1 MALIETWFNQDLQ
14 SPVVVH
20 HLHGNFFSQDNQGNL
35 IGVNVFDGGE
45 PATLS
50 GTVTAYVIRADGA
63 TVPVTGSLNGN
74 KCSVIL
80 SSDCYSI
87 EGSLSVVIKLTG
99 GGSVTTLCAL
109 VAYVYRS
116 DTDTAVDP
124 GTIIPSVEALI
135 ELIEQTVATIPS
147 DYTDTVNGLT
157 AKYGLNDQ
165 KSIVYDY
172 YLKKITFPGGF
183 YTYYGKSHAVAN
195 QQVLDISSVLSA
207 GACNL
212 YIDSSGVISAGAWN
226 GNTPSGKELIGYVY
240 DTVIC
245 IYGVPQRYI
254 RVIDSHAGNSI
265 YHGTPYSAGIIGV
278 NHYDN
283 VVYNYTTKVLTIPPA
298 FTAYCGFGRGRG
310 SALSLDVSSVLSSE
324 ACLIFVRESG
334 SIYATRWSECR
345 AESQTDQCVGYIFR
359 KQVVLFGVNPDQIS
373 VIDESTDKVFCFGD
387 SITAGVGASKLYH
400 MDWHKMNPNLQFY
413 NYGIGS
419 TGYVLEWTGD
429 VVAGGGVIGDGSTH
443 TENGNNNVLKVMQSI
458 TGSMPNICIFA
469 GTNDYGNNIP
479 IADFRTAVQNALDY
493 ALTKTAKVF
502 VIIPIKRENWATA
515 TNALGLHLKDY
526 CDVIIE
532 ECDARGIVYGEG
544 YDIGIDPSV
553 STNKTAFAPDGL
565 HPNDAGHM
573 RIARALLVK
582 MQEAFAV

>member
-1 MALIETWFNQDLQ
+1 MAMIETWYNQDLQ
-14 SPVVVH
+14 VPVTVQY
-20 HLHGNFFSQDNQGNL
+20 LDGNVFSQDNLGNL
-35 IGVNVFDGGE
+35 IGVHVFDDGE
-45 PATLS
+45 PAVLS
-50 GTVTAYVIRADGA
+50 GTVSGNVIRADGG
-63 TVPVTGSLNGN
+63 TVTVSGTLSGN
-74 KCSVIL
+74 
-80 SSDCYSI
+80 DCYIILPSAAYAIPGPISI
-87 EGSLSVVIKLTG
+87 IVKLTG
-99 GGSVTTLCAL
+99 GGSDVTLCAV
-109 VAYVYRS
+109 VANVYQAS
-116 DTDTAVDP
+116 TDTAIDP
-124 GTIIPSVEALI
+124 GTIIPSIQDLI
-135 ELIEQTVATIPS
+135 DEIERVVNTIPS

-157 AKYGLNDQ
+157 AKYGLKDNV
-165 KSIVYDY
+165 SIVYDY

-183 YTYYGKSHAVAN
+183 YTYYGKSHAVSSA
-195 QQVLDISSVLSA
+195 QTLDISSVLNA

-226 GNTPSGKELIGYVY
+226 GNTPSGKELIGYVF

-387 SITAGVGASKLYH
+387 SITAGVGASALFH

-429 VVAGGGVIGDGSTH
+429 VVSGGGVIGDGSTH

-469 GTNDYGNNIP
+469 GTNDFGNNIP
-479 IADFRTAVQNALDY
+479 IADFRTAVQNTLDY

-502 VIIPIKRENWATA
+502 VITPIKREWATS
-515 TNALGLHLKDY
+515 TNSLGLSLKDY
-526 CDVIIE
+526 SDVIIE
-532 ECDARGIVYGEG
+532 ECESRGIVYFDG
-544 YDIGIDPSV
+544 YKIGIDPSV

-573 RIARALLVK
+573 RIARALLTK
-582 MQEAFAV
+582 MQEAFTV